1 MSEQSQLV
9 AQYIARRP
17 EFSPYVPRDGYPY
30 GIWAPNHSPALT
42 ADEIADEMLEDVGF
56 EALKLGG
63 FLSTPDGE
71 LIAEGVGLALSPVDR
86 PAFKLAVDALTL
98 AAERQETISPKQV
111 GGGVL
116 AAMLL
121 LWLINRNG

>member
-42 ADEIADEMLEDVGF
+42 ADEIAHAMLEDVGF

-63 FLSTPDGE
+63 FLRTPDGE
-71 LIAEGVGLALSPVDR
+71 LIVEGVGLALSPVDR

-98 AAERQETISPKQV
+98 AAERRETISSKQV

-116 AAMLL
+116 AAALL
-121 LWLINRNG
+121 LWLISRNG

>member
-9 AQYIARRP
+9 AQYIARRT

-42 ADEIADEMLEDVGF
+42 AEEIANAMVEDVGF

-63 FLSTPDGE
+63 FLRTPDGE
-71 LIAEGVGLALSPVDR
+71 LIAEGVGLALSPADR
-86 PAFKLAVDALTL
+86 PVFKLAVDALTL
-98 AAERQETISPKQV
+98 AAERQQTISLKQAGV
-111 GGGVL
+111 GAL
-116 AAMLL
+116 AMALL
-121 LWLINRNG
+121 LWLISRDG